1 MKLFAKLLRAITRTA
16 RRLRP
21 APARS
26 AYRPERHYMRGTGPK
41 SKQVAPVSSDRTPT
55 TT

>member
-1 MKLFAKLLRAITRTA
+1 MKLFAKLLRAITRTG
-16 RRLRP
+16 RLRP
-21 APARS
+21 APAKT

-41 SKQVAPVSSDRTPT
+41 SKQAAPVSSDRSPT